1 MLEELRSKVE
11 SEFHSDKIN
20 QMKKASAAVIP
31 FLIMH
36 FIYFPFLSFSF
47 IYNYMARNGFFSYEL
62 ISENFFVVSL
72 TSGLTFLMLAG
83 FSVILWSGVGYFI
96 LKKGNAI
103 SYSHSLWFLFLVSI
117 LFQILVLSY
126 IVLAEN
132 KVTFVFIYLSSLV
145 LCIFYCCYFI
155 SPLKGKLFL
164 IAGLTAVTVYLQV
177 VLGDYSSQVFGKSLK
192 IFGIGGGSN
201 VSLIFKDK
209 NYDKKTGRLTL
220 LTPDFVYL
228 KTSLGSEIIPMD
240 NLRQIIKPQ
249 VIRE

>member
-1 MLEELRSKVE
+1 M
-11 SEFHSDKIN
+11 
-20 QMKKASAAVIP
+20 
-31 FLIMH
+31 
-36 FIYFPFLSFSF
+36 
-47 IYNYMARNGFFSYEL
+47 
-62 ISENFFVVSL
+62 
-72 TSGLTFLMLAG
+72 
-83 FSVILWSGVGYFI
+83 
-96 LKKGNAI
+96 
-103 SYSHSLWFLFLVSI
+103 
-117 LFQILVLSY
+117 
-126 IVLAEN
+126 
-132 KVTFVFIYLSSLV
+132 
-145 LCIFYCCYFI
+145 
-155 SPLKGKLFL
+155 